1 MRIFI
6 SGPVS
11 GMPDNNV
18 AAFATAAY
26 RLRQAGH
33 QVYSPM
39 GDIPA
44 KSKHEQAMLMCLHEL
59 SRGDREAYAC
69 MNKLFLE
76 PWYDAMVQLDGWE
89 ESDGAQLEA
98 EVADALGIKRM
109 TLNEVLENPRLPR
122 EGE

>member
-11 GMPDNNV
+11 GMPANNV

-26 RLRQAGH
+26 WLRQAGH
-33 QVYSPM
+33 EVYSPVESV
-39 GDIPA
+39 PA
-44 KSKHEQAMLMCLHEL
+44 KCTHEQAMLMCLREL
-59 SRGDREAYAC
+59 SRGARGIYDCLDE
-69 MNKLFLE
+69 FPFE

-89 ESDGAQLEA
+89 DSAGAQLEA

-109 TLNEVLENPRLPR
+109 TLYEVLEKSSLPR

>member
-11 GMPDNNV
+11 GMPANNV
-18 AAFATAAY
+18 AAFATEAY
-26 RLRQAGH
+26 WLRQAGH
-33 QVYSPM
+33 EVYSPVESV
-39 GDIPA
+39 PA
-44 KSKHEQAMLMCLHEL
+44 KCTHEQAMLMCLREL
-59 SRGDREAYAC
+59 SRGARGIYDCLDE
-69 MNKLFLE
+69 FSFE

-89 ESDGAQLEA
+89 DSAGAQLEA

-109 TLNEVLENPRLPR
+109 TLYEVLEKSSLPR

>member
-39 GDIPA
+39 EDIPA
-44 KSKHEQAMLMCLHEL
+44 KSKHEQAMLMFLHEL